1 MLLAC
6 LLFLRKSLSAQIVG
20 RVAQSVYHKR
30 STHESIFTTVMRIIL
45 YAVVALLALVVII
58 LTLAGV

>member
-1 MLLAC
+1 MKAFLQPLMIILVFVFVRC
-6 LLFLRKSLSAQIVG
+6 LDL
-20 RVAQSVYHKR
+20 
-30 STHESIFTTVMRIIL
+30 IFPMPRTLRIIL